1 MLCPKSLHKALK
13 ILKVNLKADMFASNI
28 NYQFSIYFSYKAD
41 PKATAVESFTQSL
54 SQVAFPE
61 ILCIPTIFSDF

>member
-1 MLCPKSLHKALK
+1 
-13 ILKVNLKADMFASNI
+13 MFASNI